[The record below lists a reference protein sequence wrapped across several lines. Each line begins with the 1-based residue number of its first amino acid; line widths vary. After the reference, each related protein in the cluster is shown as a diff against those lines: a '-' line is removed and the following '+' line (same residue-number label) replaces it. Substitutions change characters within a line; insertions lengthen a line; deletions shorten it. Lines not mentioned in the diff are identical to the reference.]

1 MLREV
6 GNIITWIGIIL
17 FACGYIW
24 SFIIAWRVNKGLF
37 ILVLLF
43 WIIGYPILLAMYWKQ
58 TKNNFY
64 VVLAGLASFILAFV
78 ILAATK
84 LPDAI
89 QIAQIQPH

>member
-6 GNIITWIGIIL
+6 GNIISWIGIIL

-64 VVLAGLASFILAFV
+64 VILASLANFILAFV

-84 LPDAI
+84 LPEAI
-89 QIAQIQPH
+89 QIAQTQPH